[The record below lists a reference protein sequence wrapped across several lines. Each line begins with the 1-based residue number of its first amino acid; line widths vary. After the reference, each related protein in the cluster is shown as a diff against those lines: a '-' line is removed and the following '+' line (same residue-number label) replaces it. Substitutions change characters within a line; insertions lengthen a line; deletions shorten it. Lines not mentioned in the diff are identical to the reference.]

1 MLSLDDMVVKQKE
14 LVNKGYELD
23 NIKVAALLLIA
34 ERVGVVSEQ
43 LDVLLS
49 PTITHEPAE
58 LPKIGPL
65 PVTDP
70 VKFADKIGIPPE
82 RQERINESTED
93 MIARELE
100 ETDGDN

>member
-43 LDVLLS
+43 LDVLLK
-49 PTITHEPAE
+49 PTITLDPRIPM
-58 LPKIGPL
+58 PKIGPL
-65 PVTDP
+65 PTL
-70 VKFADKIGIPPE
+70 PPE
-82 RQERINESTED
+82 LNLENPESTED
-93 MIARELE
+93 MINRELE

>member
-23 NIKVAALLLIA
+23 NIKCAALLLIA

-43 LDVLLS
+43 LEVLLK
-49 PTITHEPAE
+49 PTITLDPILP

-65 PVTDP
+65 PTVETELNLENP
-70 VKFADKIGIPPE
+70 
-82 RQERINESTED
+82 ESTED
-93 MIARELE
+93 MINRELE

>member
-43 LDVLLS
+43 LDVLLK
-49 PTITHEPAE
+49 PTITLDPILP

-65 PVTDP
+65 PT
-70 VKFADKIGIPPE
+70 IEETIE
-82 RQERINESTED
+82 Q
-93 MIARELE
+93 ELE